1 MLQQGPK
8 QCLPRQTRYKTNH
21 FIRGMPTK
29 LITITRISTN
39 IITHVLLLLIPSH
52 VLLLLILLSRK
63 KGACFVCGKPGHFA
77 PQCMYKV
84 VRNDNPPK
92 PRANL
97 VEGDDIIV
105 AVISQVNVVTNVN
118 KWLVDSGATRHIC
131 ANKRMF
137 TSYIVMGDGEE

>member
-1 MLQQGPK
+1 MS
-8 QCLPRQTRYKTNH
+8 LPD
-21 FIRGMPTK
+21 
-29 LITITRISTN
+29 LITH
-39 IITHVLLLLIPSH
+39 IIIEDKN
-52 VLLLLILLSRK
+52 RK
-63 KGACFVCGKPGHFA
+63 KSATTRTKAMSAKANTVQDKPFH
-77 PQCMYKV
+77 K
-84 VRNDNPPK
+84 R